1 MDAPTIATAISIT
14 SPYKAPANPSTPSPT
29 VQAERSLR
37 VVSGDSAATF
47 LKYISQII
55 VNISLNC
62 FFHAEPFLPRSA
74 LSFTVIPGVYNPSIT
89 RGAEDSP
96 KAQPQKFMYNN
107 MLPLLAAR
115 YFQDDDDDESP
126 SNDHMWTAVPSRT
139 PAATRNGG
147 SRPQRGRAIESPRKV
162 HSSTPAHQPVRAEYS
177 TQGRCE
183 HIDLTEAGDES
194 GSDQDSQIT
203 HRTPAAQT
211 LINKNITSVE
221 AVEEPPHNDK
231 QERPPAKATTAA
243 AASANGGSELDN
255 TPLPVEQE
263 PEFLNQARS
272 DYRVTRPPFVRLNKG
287 EPLPSSK
294 RVTLATAD
302 GRVPETV
309 IPATL
314 KTRAWDSKYSFYTLD
329 YHGETLIVKPVG
341 NRFQLQYRAW
351 SGQGNRYQNVPVAF
365 ALKDDAE
372 DQPRSGRGFG
382 DEQESN
388 VEEQS
393 IHKRT
398 DLEDEDYTPPPPEEP
413 SPMIEAQ
420 QGPGLQK
427 TTGEPDSPEPPTT
440 RAPPS
445 PLRSFLNASH
455 DDGVIRSDID
465 LILAPRAEIPPL
477 HPSPPKTSTAAPR
490 VSEIAVQKRPPSD
503 HPVDDRFQKRSRP
516 SHTGNIVSTAT
527 VTRVPPTLTANKQ
540 ERTILYVLL
549 PGTVSD
555 MVPIKLCSAMSI
567 TALFSSVCAAVGIE
581 EYAHLAIA
589 VLLERQNGGPDR
601 SIILKQNVVESF
613 EFFLETVDKAACWSE
628 ENGKLLL
635 QLQLRFMVE
644 VAMRV

>member
-1 MDAPTIATAISIT
+1 M
-14 SPYKAPANPSTPSPT
+14 
-29 VQAERSLR
+29 
-37 VVSGDSAATF
+37 
-47 LKYISQII
+47 
-55 VNISLNC
+55 
-62 FFHAEPFLPRSA
+62 
-74 LSFTVIPGVYNPSIT
+74 
-89 RGAEDSP
+89 RGAEDSA

-107 MLPLLAAR
+107 MLPILADSNGGITR
-115 YFQDDDDDESP
+115 YVQDDDDDESP
-126 SNDHMWTAVPSRT
+126 SNDHMWTAAPSRT
-139 PAATRNGG
+139 PAATRKGG
-147 SRPQRGRAIESPRKV
+147 SRPQRGRAIESPRKI

-183 HIDLTEAGDES
+183 HIDLTGAGDES
-194 GSDQDSQIT
+194 SSDQDSQIT

-211 LINKNITSVE
+211 LMNKNITSVE
-221 AVEEPPHNDK
+221 AIEKPPRNDK
-231 QERPPAKATTAA
+231 QERPPAKATTAS

-255 TPLPVEQE
+255 APLPNEQE
-263 PEFLNQARS
+263 PVFLNQARR

-302 GRVPETV
+302 GRVPKTI

-314 KTRAWDSKYSFYTLD
+314 ETRAWDSKYSFYTLD
-329 YHGETLIVKPVG
+329 CRGERRIVKPVG

-351 SGQGNRYQNVPVAF
+351 SGQGNRFQNVPVAF
-365 ALKDDAE
+365 ALKDDVE
-372 DQPRSGRGFG
+372 NQPRSGRDSD
-382 DEQESN
+382 DESESK
-388 VEEQS
+388 VEDQS
-393 IHKRT
+393 IHKPT
-398 DLEDEDYTPPPPEEP
+398 VLESEDYSPPPPEEL
-413 SPMIEAQ
+413 SPMIEDQ
-420 QGPGLQK
+420 QGSGLQK
-427 TTGEPDSPEPPTT
+427 TTGEPDFPEPPAT

-445 PLRSFLNASH
+445 PLKSFLNASH
-455 DDGVIRSDID
+455 DDGVIRNYID

-477 HPSPPKTSTAAPR
+477 HPSPPEASTAAPR
-490 VSEIAVQKRPPSD
+490 VSEIAAQKRPSSD
-503 HPVDDRFQKRSRP
+503 HPVDDRCQKRNRP
-516 SHTGNIVSTAT
+516 SHTGTIVSTAT

-540 ERTILYVLL
+540 ERTTLYVLL

-555 MVPIKLCSAMSI
+555 MIPIKLSSAMSI

-589 VLLERQNGGPDR
+589 VLLERENGGPDR
-601 SIILKQNVVESF
+601 SMILKQNAVEAF